1 MPQFPETDRLGV
13 LALLGILQR
22 ECSVPR
28 SLPRHIISKAGRA
41 IRHLSYRRRTSIYI
55 LVFFPR
61 RDSGFYSWHPVKRVL
76 AIMFFPL
83 VILFEIAGKE
93 LRVQMPF
100 LDPVTI
106 EEVAKNR

>member
-1 MPQFPETDRLGV
+1 
-13 LALLGILQR
+13 
-22 ECSVPR
+22 
-28 SLPRHIISKAGRA
+28 
-41 IRHLSYRRRTSIYI
+41 
-55 LVFFPR
+55 
-61 RDSGFYSWHPVKRVL
+61 VL